1 MTHFILAGIFKKLNY
16 KVQPVLHVLQAPE
29 SFNNQLSVLEG
40 KANIERHVIG
50 EIHFAIGFVQ
60 LTDKLDQM
68 VHAVAPKLLG
78 ESYLLDHLSGG
89 HIGKL
94 CLTFYSGQMG
104 SHG

>member
-16 KVQPVLHVLQAPE
+16 KVQPVLY
-29 SFNNQLSVLEG
+29 VLETPKSFITQLTFLDG
-40 KANIERHVIG
+40 KVIIERHADG
-50 EIHFAIGFVQ
+50 EIYFAVGFVQ

-78 ESYLLDHLSGG
+78 GSYLLDRLSGG